1 MLMRGVLDVP
11 IKMIVI
17 IPRGDYVLV
26 YIKYTLERGIFCMGY
41 GLYCDKPYFER
52 CDVSYVYPSNHKC
65 IILVDTFLLVT
76 VIVS

>member
-26 YIKYTLERGIFCMGY
+26 YIKYTQQRGIFCMGY
-41 GLYCDKPYFER
+41 GLYCEKP
-52 CDVSYVYPSNHKC
+52 
-65 IILVDTFLLVT
+65 
-76 VIVS
+76 